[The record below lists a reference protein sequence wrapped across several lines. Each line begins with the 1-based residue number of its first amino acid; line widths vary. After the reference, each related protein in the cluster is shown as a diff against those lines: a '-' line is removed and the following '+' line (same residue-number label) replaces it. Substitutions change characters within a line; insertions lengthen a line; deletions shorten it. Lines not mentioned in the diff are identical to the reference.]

1 MSRSVEVDL
10 AGGAFGNTFTAGAL
24 ASDWIVEYVWPGVSY
39 ATFWYCEF
47 LPLLALMDE
56 RRLQIDKQEA
66 FCRYDS
72 ISSNFAISIGP

>member
-39 ATFWYCEF
+39 ATF
-47 LPLLALMDE
+47 
-56 RRLQIDKQEA
+56 
-66 FCRYDS
+66 
-72 ISSNFAISIGP
+72 